1 MRKPLTPKQLRYVR
15 WLGKRLGMTEGEL
28 LDYANRFLSEETGRR
43 VEAEDFSDLAREEAA
58 ALIGHLLGLKASLEN
73 DKG

>member
-1 MRKPLTPKQLRYVR
+1 MRKPPTPKQLRYIR

-43 VEAEDFSDLAREEAA
+43 VKAEDFSDLAREEAA
-58 ALIGHLLGLKASLEN
+58 ALIGHLLGLESYLEN
-73 DKG
+73 DRG

>member
-1 MRKPLTPKQLRYVR
+1 MRKPPTPKQLRYIR
-15 WLGKRLGMTEGEL
+15 WLGKKLGMTEGEL
-28 LDYANRFLSEETGRR
+28 LAHANRFLSEEAGRR
-43 VEAEDFSDLAREEAA
+43 VEAEDFPSLAREEAA